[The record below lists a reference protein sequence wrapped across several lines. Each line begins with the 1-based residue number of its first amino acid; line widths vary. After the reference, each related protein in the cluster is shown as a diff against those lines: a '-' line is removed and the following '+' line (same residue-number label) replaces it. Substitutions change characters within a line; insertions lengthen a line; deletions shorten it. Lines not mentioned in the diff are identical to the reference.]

1 REGDPPLL
9 RQVEGAHCTDINA
22 VAVSQRWSLIASGSA
37 DGSFRLWDFQFLSCE
52 GSYAVGNEVLCVS
65 FLEPYPLV
73 AVGDAGGYVSIFLVR
88 PWPGQGRVVG
98 GANDIR
104 RSALLRFSNDR
115 EAEGTIEGGSAVT
128 CLTHRRISDASS
140 GGIVGDVDGEG
151 GGGDIGDD
159 EAASGHLLAENM
171 VLYTGDDKGTVRAWE
186 IGESLLA
193 RVGGPVVPEHV
204 LPRSQSNYDP
214 RRRFNKQ
221 YVEPPSTDRESL
233 EADGHHLITPRSL
246 PEAESDLPLGSDRNS
261 KATRVGILQDP
272 DGETTRPKQQ
282 QASAKILIGGS
293 TGCVRGP
300 ELIGQWAPH
309 LEAVVSLQVLE
320 DPPCLLTGSRDRS
333 VKLWSLPAKYRR
345 RISKPSA
352 SDGPT
357 ARARRTVEQD
367 KEDSSNSSRKGGGD
381 SVSAAPPSPTT
392 PAPLSGRQW
401 ENEQPAN
408 STGKISS
415 PSTLST
421 QSSTVASAAPAK
433 IPRHGHD
440 LSTLTMGRIADGFRR
455 AEYVFPVDHKGRGEG
470 RAIEARAVLQAIE
483 EIELRKEKRKQ
494 EEAALDRARGGAAAA
509 AAAAVAKAKPTA
521 AVPTPPTPP
530 TTTGKAAAAQTSG
543 LQTTGLMPPTT
554 PRTSTTPPDTF
565 QNTSDAAAQPQYTG
579 ASRNVGEHDRN
590 LPLEPGDSRVGARAS
605 TAEQQRQQ
613 RVPLGSLSASPPPP
627 EPTLAAHGGDA
638 TAAADSAAAA
648 PRVGGAGVSA
658 DPAAAE
664 TAAAAAASFQ
674 GQQQR
679 ERSAAAVHKASSA
692 FGIRKTASAMRLT
705 EQNKP
710 PLAGGARQRRLDI
723 RGGGIATAG
732 KDGNTN
738 NKGHGMYENMAVEEL
753 RLKNLEASS
762 KAAARCAREAVTI
775 REMLQP
781 SAFLLSQMPDVLSS
795 YPSITTILTK
805 HGDMPAAA
813 GTLDDHPRGA
823 DRLSEHSSETGE
835 TGHGGAA
842 SGGAVGRRKKHHASS
857 ASTSS
862 LRLSTSTE
870 DSRSS
875 TYSFNCP
882 QEQPSV
888 LDYSQQGMDTV
899 PDTFLPRGFA
909 SRDSKDF
916 GHGSGLESY
925 AGGKPRD
932 SQGDSC
938 REDRATATKTEVCD
952 NIRPVPAAVE
962 KEEAAKL
969 RAGDEEN
976 DGSPLAGSSLGG
988 KRDGVAMITGVPHS
1002 EGGWGGKHYKLHGK
1016 EPRSTDQQ
1024 QGKGGGKNE
1033 GVVTAKVKT
1042 KRSPRRP
1049 VPGYLSAC
1057 RDGLGAASRWGA
1069 LSKAHLEFHRLGTA
1083 GILSSLSCP
1092 SLERRLGEA
1101 SSWMHGAPA
1110 CRNRLP
1116 EAGATTGLSA
1126 REHQDVN
1133 RPFCAPLLPVDLDSL
1148 AQRHGQAQMEWKQ
1161 RVESF
1166 AAKTTSKKNLNT
1178 NHKTTRAHL
1187 KKIGKTM
1194 SSGNSGLQSLAAA
1207 PLQEGVSE
1215 AAKKA
1220 GKRPLP
1226 GATGKKNQGW
1236 WSSAPLTTGQ
1246 NGRTMDH
1253 EGQRD
1258 LDDERGKEILRAK
1271 TQFGP
1276 YHRQARSTFEMM
1288 SLWKAF
1294 DLAKAFGRRVDARLL
1309 FRNPFL
1315 RDNNR
1320 YRKHIL
1326 EMLCDTRHTG
1336 PILVTREDALMK
1348 LLPLLERPEAKAF
1361 LACMKL
1367 MEADKRDSATNN
1379 DAHEDREIDQET
1391 LRELRKLFD
1400 LYDVDRSGVVDV
1412 KEIAGAL
1419 KENYSTAQISAGM
1432 GDAVTEGELANLLS
1446 SLSPDTRGDAAG
1458 HASASGTTDT
1468 CTNPA
1473 GVGSSPEADFDDF
1486 VRLFRGVF

>member
-1 REGDPPLL
+1 
-9 RQVEGAHCTDINA
+9 
-22 VAVSQRWSLIASGSA
+22 SLIASGSA

-98 GANDIR
+98 GANDLR
-104 RSALLRFSNDR
+104 RSALLRYSNDR

-140 GGIVGDVDGEG
+140 GGIVGDVDGGG

-159 EAASGHLLAENM
+159 DAASGHVLAEKM

-186 IGESLLA
+186 IGKSLLA
-193 RVGGPVVPEHV
+193 RVGGQVVPEHV

-221 YVEPPSTDRESL
+221 HVEPPSTDRESL

-246 PEAESDLPLGSDRNS
+246 PEAESDLPLGSDRDN

-272 DGETTRPKQQ
+272 DGETTRPQQQQ
-282 QASAKILIGGS
+282 QAPAQILIGGS

-309 LEAVVSLQVLE
+309 LETVVSLEVLE

-333 VKLWSLPAKYRR
+333 VKLRSLPAKYQRR
-345 RISKPSA
+345 VSTPSA

-367 KEDSSNSSRKGGGD
+367 KEDSSNSSRKRGGD
-381 SVSAAPPSPTT
+381 SDSVSPPSPTT
-392 PAPLSGRQW
+392 PGPPAGRQW
-401 ENEQPAN
+401 ENEQPAD
-408 STGKISS
+408 STGKNSS
-415 PSTLST
+415 SSTQST

-433 IPRHGHD
+433 IPRHGHE
-440 LSTLTMGRIADGFRR
+440 LSTLTLGRIADGFRR
-455 AEYVFPVDHKGRGEG
+455 DEYVFPVDHKGRGEG
-470 RAIEARAVLQAIE
+470 RAIEARAILQAIE
-483 EIELRKEKRKQ
+483 VIELRKEKRKQ

-509 AAAAVAKAKPTA
+509 AAAAAAKAEPTA
-521 AVPTPPTPP
+521 TAPTPPTPP
-530 TTTGKAAAAQTSG
+530 TTTGKEAAAQRSG
-543 LQTTGLMPPTT
+543 LPTTDPMPPTT
-554 PRTSTTPPDTF
+554 PRTSTTPPDAS

-579 ASRNVGEHDRN
+579 ASGNVGEHDRK

-605 TAEQQRQQ
+605 TAEQLQQQ
-613 RVPLGSLSASPPPP
+613 RVAPGSVSASAPPP
-627 EPTLAAHGGDA
+627 EPTLAANGGDA
-638 TAAADSAAAA
+638 AAAADSAAAA
-648 PRVGGAGVSA
+648 PRVGGASVSA

-679 ERSAAAVHKASSA
+679 ERSVAAVHKASST
-692 FGIRKTASAMRLT
+692 FGIRKTASALRLT
-705 EQNKP
+705 EQYKP
-710 PLAGGARQRRLDI
+710 PLAGGTRQRRLNM
-723 RGGGIATAG
+723 RGGGISTAG
-732 KDGNTN
+732 NDGNTN
-738 NKGHGMYENMAVEEL
+738 NKGHGVYENMAVEEL

-762 KAAARCAREAVTI
+762 KAAARCAREAITI

-795 YPSITTILTK
+795 YPAITTILTK
-805 HGDMPAAA
+805 HGDMPAPA
-813 GTLDDHPRGA
+813 GTLDDHPRGVV
-823 DRLSEHSSETGE
+823 RLSEHSSETGE
-835 TGHGGAA
+835 IGHRGAA
-842 SGGAVGRRKKHHASS
+842 SGGAVGRRKKYNASS

-862 LRLSTSTE
+862 LHLSTSTE
-870 DSRSS
+870 GSRPS

-899 PDTFLPRGFA
+899 PDTFLPRGSA
-909 SRDSKDF
+909 SREGKDF
-916 GHGSGLESY
+916 GHGGGLESY
-925 AGGKPRD
+925 ARGEPRD

-938 REDRATATKTEVCD
+938 REVGATATKTEVFD
-952 NIRPVPAAVE
+952 KIRPVPAAGV

-969 RAGDEEN
+969 RTGDEEN

-988 KRDGVAMITGVPHS
+988 KRNGVAMVTGEPHS
-1002 EGGWGGKHYKLHGK
+1002 KGGWGGRHYERHGE
-1016 EPRSTDQQ
+1016 EPSSTGQQ
-1024 QGKGGGKNE
+1024 QGKGGRKHE
-1033 GVVTAKVKT
+1033 GVVMAKVKT

-1092 SLERRLGEA
+1092 SLERHFDGA

-1126 REHQDVN
+1126 REHQDMN

-1148 AQRHGQAQMEWKQ
+1148 AQRHGQAQMEWKR

-1166 AAKTTSKKNLNT
+1166 TAKTTSKRNLN
-1178 NHKTTRAHL
+1178 NKHKTTRAHL
-1187 KKIGKTM
+1187 KKIGKAT
-1194 SSGNSGLQSLAAA
+1194 SSGNSALQSLATV
-1207 PLQEGVSE
+1207 PLEGGVAE

-1220 GKRPLP
+1220 KKRPLRRMAM
-1226 GATGKKNQGW
+1226 GRKKNQGL

-1258 LDDERGKEILRAK
+1258 LNDERGKEILRAK

-1276 YHRQARSTFEMM
+1276 YHRQARSTEMM

-1326 EMLCDTRHTG
+1326 EMLCDTSHTG

-1367 MEADKRDSATNN
+1367 TEADKRDSATSN
-1379 DAHEDREIDQET
+1379 DAHGDREIDQET
-1391 LRELRKLFD
+1391 LRELRTLFD

-1419 KENYSTAQISAGM
+1419 KENYSIAQISAGM

-1446 SLSPDTRGDAAG
+1446 SLSPDTSGDAAS
-1458 HASASGTTDT
+1458 HASTSGTTDN